1 MMSNNKIFE
10 NTLNQFVNERQN
22 DFHKTPSFRK
32 ACTTFITKY
41 EEDILNGTIP
51 ETIESVTYKV
61 GRGSFQYGSSN
72 ELMAFIE
79 KYKMSLPKSENNQKK
94 GKFDEFAVS
103 FDNSDDEDISEDISE
118 DTPEDTLEA
127 DLTYFNFDPE
137 FNDFLF
143 GTFKENFNTWV
154 CYMRKD
160 YQTFYEKANKSIQQL
175 KINSDKTKRYLF
187 KLYSTF
193 KNFNE
198 LTQQEINKRG
208 CKFTTGL
215 LAKKTKELDYIS
227 FDEISMNYNKTD
239 YPKCYCEWMFQNKD
253 KFDEEYKFVVD
264 IDEIESE
271 TSNKETMNTFVKD
284 AIEYMKKYPKIRI
297 TISGYFK
304 NDNNS
309 DIIEG
314 KVDNV
319 KYMICGLKSELIN
332 VNDKQTESV
341 KKDVSLHIVFDN
353 VSFNK
358 EIQEYFLNQTSN
370 VSYLLFGKYN
380 IDQSIFSEGR
390 KFRSLLSDK
399 VNLKYFMQQYVVTE
413 RYNISLLRNKNFKK
427 EYIPYIHC
435 TNIFESLEFS
445 GSTLENT
452 LLIPKQL
459 NTTQKIKAF
468 DREVKQLKEKQ
479 QQITQNEFD
488 KYNTVAEVD
497 FDKNNIINEELFK
510 CEDILNE
517 FKKLYNVYDNSTSK
531 SIENMISVLFD
542 TDVYKFLNSEVIYDF
557 YTKDSGYLLL
567 KYHNLYGSEVG
578 RILYELLYR
587 AKSHTTDTNVFFG
600 LVKEKLESTDPIDNF
615 YYSMNIVYS
624 MLVLPIANYFIEKV
638 HTYSRFLNSELETTY
653 VNICKKADNT
663 IKEIEELIKNKASI
677 NIIISNYNK
686 FFREAIIQARKYKD
700 KYIANTNKTEEDY
713 ELVIAKLRYKLEPN
727 EYVGRLANVVSKIIQ
742 QNKQASHD
750 DIFVSTKYSAID
762 IYNHVIPKHY
772 YYFISFYSQTQEIV
786 YYRSILENDLTKVIL
801 LTTSAAN
808 VKQNIG
814 LEIDKL
820 YCIDDTDKYKC
831 DIEERIFDYSGYQKY
846 ITKQRYYDTKVVLML
861 DKLRSTFCTQYE
873 YETYLYAM
881 QQKIINKTCPINF
894 GFFGGKS
901 SLKTYFSTIFG
912 NIFNSKTQTQILDF
926 PTILGNFNQYAL
938 DKYIIIDE
946 FSLVDKKRII
956 DYIKN
961 IQIQYVTIN
970 LKNVKPFTIK
980 NKLNIVLNCNADEDS
995 LPLNGLLNLDVK
1007 SDLEAILK
1015 RLCVCKRLSL
1025 KEDISTEEYYLQN
1038 DNGFI
1043 YAMKQYVK
1051 NMKIRPINFFTRKY
1065 NQTEQDLIDQHN
1077 IIQEDKKA
1085 LEEVIDMNPFVYTVM
1100 KQQPK
1105 DNSWFQLVTIK
1116 DVPRLVINYSVF
1128 AKVYKRI
1135 TNKPIPNSI
1144 YNKSGHIV
1152 NENYKNTRIRYHKHT
1167 ELFCELVKKNY
1178 DIYLDVEDN

>member
-1 MMSNNKIFE
+1 MSNFKNIFE
-10 NTLNQFVNERQN
+10 TTLNVFVKERQN
-22 DFHKTPSFRK
+22 EYHRTPSFKK
-32 ACTTFITKY
+32 ACTDFISNY

-51 ETIESVTYKV
+51 ENIEQITYKI
-61 GRGSFQYGSSN
+61 GKRSYTYGSSE
-72 ELMAFIE
+72 ELMMFIE
-79 KYKMSLPKSENNQKK
+79 KYKMSIPKK
-94 GKFDEFAVS
+94 GKFDHLAVS
-103 FDNSDDEDISEDISE
+103 FSDSDDDSDDESEKEETIE
-118 DTPEDTLEA
+118 V

-143 GTFKENFNTWV
+143 GTFKEDFNTWV
-154 CYMRKD
+154 SYMKKD
-160 YQTFYEKANKSIQQL
+160 YQTFYEKASKTIQDL

-193 KNFNE
+193 KSFND
-198 LTQQEINKRG
+198 LTQQEINQRG

-271 TSNKETMNTFVKD
+271 TSNKETMNTFVQD
-284 AIEYMKKYPKIRI
+284 AIEYMKKYPNIKI

-319 KYMICGLKSELIN
+319 KYMICGLKSEIIN

-358 EIQEYFLNQTSN
+358 EIQEYFLKQTTN

-399 VNLKYFMQQYVVTE
+399 VNMKYFMQQYIVTE

-427 EYIPYIHC
+427 EYIPFVHC
-435 TNIFESLEFS
+435 TNIFEPLEIN
-445 GSTLENT
+445 GKTLENT

-459 NTTQKIKAF
+459 TTTQKIKVF

-479 QQITQNEFD
+479 QQTTQNDFD
-488 KYNTVAEVD
+488 QYNTIAEVD
-497 FDKNNIINEELFK
+497 FGKNNIINEKLFK
-510 CEDILNE
+510 SEDILNE
-517 FKKLYNVYDNSTSK
+517 FKKLYNVYSETSAK
-531 SIENMISVLFD
+531 LENMLSVLFD

-578 RILYELLYR
+578 RMLYELLYR
-587 AKSHTTDTNVFFG
+587 AKSHTTDSNVFFG
-600 LVKEKLESTDPIDNF
+600 LVKEKLQSTDPIDNF
-615 YYSMNIVYS
+615 YYSMNIIYS
-624 MLVLPIANYFIEKV
+624 MLALPIANYFINKV
-638 HTYSRFLNSELETTY
+638 QDYSCFMCSELEKTY
-653 VNICKKADNT
+653 TNICKKSENT
-663 IKEIEELIKNKASI
+663 IKEIEDLIKNKASI
-677 NIIISNYNK
+677 NIIISTYNK
-686 FFREAIIQARKYKD
+686 FFREAIVQARKYKE
-700 KYIANTNKTEEDY
+700 KYIANTKKTEEDY
-713 ELVIAKLRYKLEPN
+713 DLVIEKLKNNLEPN
-727 EYVGRLANVVSKIIQ
+727 EYVGRLSNVVSKIIQ

-762 IYNHVIPKHY
+762 IYNHVIPKYY

-831 DIEERIFDYSGYQKY
+831 DIEERIFDFSGYQKY
-846 ITKQRYYDTKVVLML
+846 ITKQRYYDTKVLLML

-881 QQKIINKTCPINF
+881 QQKIINKTSPINF

-980 NKLNIVLNCNADEDS
+980 NKLNIVLNCNSDEDS
-995 LPLNGLLNLDVK
+995 LPLNGLLNLDAK

-1051 NMKIRPINFFTRKY
+1051 NMNLTPINFFTRKY
-1065 NQTEQDLIDQHN
+1065 NQTEQSLIDQHN

-1085 LEEVIDMNPFVYTVM
+1085 LEEVIDMNPFIYTVM

-1105 DNSWFQLVTIK
+1105 DNSWFQLINIK
-1116 DVPRLVINYSVF
+1116 DTPRLVINYSVF
-1128 AKVYKRI
+1128 TKVYKRI
-1135 TNKPIPNSI
+1135 TNKPIPNAI

-1178 DIYLDVEDN
+1178 DIYLDVDED